1 LKEKVWDVV
10 KPINNEIIVAY
21 NNVIIK
27 VDLDKYEK
35 DLTKDVAQATEILV
49 VIITLNKCKNKTIE
63 ILVMLIKDENIC
75 HIANLENKCMLDDIP
90 KSTQD

>member
-35 DLTKDVAQATEILV
+35 DLTKDVAQATKIL
-49 VIITLNKCKNKTIE
+49 L
-63 ILVMLIKDENIC
+63 L
-75 HIANLENKCMLDDIP
+75 
-90 KSTQD
+90 